1 MSYTPFKSY
10 FALIDANNFY
20 ASCERLFR
28 PDLITTPIIVLSNN
42 DGCVIARSNEAKKM
56 GIEMGVPF
64 HQVKHLCHKH
74 HIHVFSSNYA
84 LYGDLSNRLMH
95 IIADNVPTME
105 IYSIDEAFV
114 ELQRQ
119 EITLMHQLRGTILQ
133 HIGVPVSIGIG
144 PTKTLAKVAN
154 HIAKRVLYQPIFEI
168 NQENIDWLK
177 HIPIH
182 DVWGVGRRWGQ
193 KLMALG
199 ITTAHDLAH
208 ANSEFIRKHF
218 NVVLTRIVRELNGI
232 NCLELDA
239 PSNKKS
245 IVSSKS
251 FSKALH
257 DYDSISHALS
267 HYCARASEKLRAQ
280 GSKANFIHVFLKTNP
295 FSKNSPQYR
304 NACGY
309 RLIMPS
315 DDTRELVTHAKHCL
329 KIIYRQGYRY
339 HKTGVMLSDLQSKT
353 IQQYSLLETGKSQAN
368 PLMPLIDCINR
379 RYGTSTIKVA
389 AEGLH
394 QTWRPLSLKRSP
406 HYTTQWQDLAKASC

>member
-95 IIADNVPTME
+95 IIADNVPTIE

-154 HIAKRVLYQPIFEI
+154 HIAKESYTNL
-168 NQENIDWLK
+168 
-177 HIPIH
+177 
-182 DVWGVGRRWGQ
+182 
-193 KLMALG
+193 
-199 ITTAHDLAH
+199 
-208 ANSEFIRKHF
+208 
-218 NVVLTRIVRELNGI
+218 
-232 NCLELDA
+232 
-239 PSNKKS
+239 
-245 IVSSKS
+245 
-251 FSKALH
+251 
-257 DYDSISHALS
+257 
-267 HYCARASEKLRAQ
+267 
-280 GSKANFIHVFLKTNP
+280 FLKLT
-295 FSKNSPQYR
+295 K
-304 NACGY
+304 
-309 RLIMPS
+309 
-315 DDTRELVTHAKHCL
+315 
-329 KIIYRQGYRY
+329 KI
-339 HKTGVMLSDLQSKT
+339 
-353 IQQYSLLETGKSQAN
+353 
-368 PLMPLIDCINR
+368 
-379 RYGTSTIKVA
+379 
-389 AEGLH
+389 
-394 QTWRPLSLKRSP
+394 
-406 HYTTQWQDLAKASC
+406 